1 MIHKAILKISFFLR
15 HVFNIGEEL
24 NNIESW
30 IYLRVTFSILV
41 IKVFISKLKGV
52 ISVINTTDMNDVSF
66 MISGDAMKIITCY
79 KCVPDEQDIAVNNA
93 DGSLDFSKADA
104 KISQYDLNA
113 IEAACQLKQQAAEAQ
128 VTALSVGG
136 KALTNAKG
144 RKDVLSRGP
153 DELIVVIDDQFE
165 QALPQQ
171 TASALAAAAQKAGF
185 DLILCGDGSSD
196 LYAQQV
202 GLLVGEILN
211 IPAVNGVSKIISLTA
226 DTLTVERELEDETET
241 LSIPL
246 PAVVAVSTDIN
257 SPQIPSMKAILGAAK
272 KPVRMV
278 GGGYRF
284 LTPWTPWSEQ
294 QVAAPKQRERQ
305 RIVIEGDGEEQIAA
319 FAENLRKVI

>member
-1 MIHKAILKISFFLR
+1 
-15 HVFNIGEEL
+15 
-24 NNIESW
+24 
-30 IYLRVTFSILV
+30 
-41 IKVFISKLKGV
+41 
-52 ISVINTTDMNDVSF
+52 
-66 MISGDAMKIITCY
+66 MKIITCY

-104 KISQYDLNA
+104 KIS
-113 IEAACQLKQQAAEAQ
+113 QQAAEAQ

-202 GLLVGEILN
+202 SLLVGEILN
-211 IPAVNGVSKIISLTA
+211 IPAVNGVSKIISLTT
-226 DTLTVERELEDETET
+226 DTLTVERELEDETEIIKNNQFIFGQ
-241 LSIPL
+241 L
-246 PAVVAVSTDIN
+246 
-257 SPQIPSMKAILGAAK
+257 Q
-272 KPVRMV
+272 
-278 GGGYRF
+278 
-284 LTPWTPWSEQ
+284 
-294 QVAAPKQRERQ
+294 
-305 RIVIEGDGEEQIAA
+305 
-319 FAENLRKVI
+319 

>member
-1 MIHKAILKISFFLR
+1 
-15 HVFNIGEEL
+15 
-24 NNIESW
+24 
-30 IYLRVTFSILV
+30 
-41 IKVFISKLKGV
+41 
-52 ISVINTTDMNDVSF
+52 
-66 MISGDAMKIITCY
+66 MKIITCY

-202 GLLVGEILN
+202 GLLVGEILQLPVIN
-211 IPAVNGVSKIISLTA
+211 SVSAIQRQGNTLVIERTLEDDVEVIELSVPAVLCVTS
-226 DTLTVERELEDETET
+226 
-241 LSIPL
+241 
-246 PAVVAVSTDIN
+246 DIN
-257 SPQIPSMKAILGAAK
+257 VPRIPSMKAILGAAK
-272 KPVRMV
+272 KPVQV
-278 GGGYRF
+278 WSAADIGF
-284 LTPWTPWSEQ
+284 NAEAAWSEQ

>member
-1 MIHKAILKISFFLR
+1 MSTPSTATGFASALNSVGPTWSTGRRIFTPFASASARSFFA
-15 HVFNIGEEL
+15 V
-24 NNIESW
+24 
-30 IYLRVTFSILV
+30 SIKSSSTRDFPTL
-41 IKVFISKLKGV
+41 
-52 ISVINTTDMNDVSF
+52 
-66 MISGDAMKIITCY
+66 C
-79 KCVPDEQDIAVNNA
+79 PDEQDIAVNNA

-272 KPVRMV
+272 KPVQV
-278 GGGYRF
+278 WSAADIGF
-284 LTPWTPWSEQ
+284 NAEAAWSEQ

>member
-1 MIHKAILKISFFLR
+1 
-15 HVFNIGEEL
+15 
-24 NNIESW
+24 
-30 IYLRVTFSILV
+30 
-41 IKVFISKLKGV
+41 
-52 ISVINTTDMNDVSF
+52 
-66 MISGDAMKIITCY
+66 MKIITCY

-202 GLLVGEILN
+202 GLLVGEILQLPVIN
-211 IPAVNGVSKIISLTA
+211 AVSAIQRQGNTLVIERTLEDDVEVIELSVPAVLCVTS
-226 DTLTVERELEDETET
+226 
-241 LSIPL
+241 
-246 PAVVAVSTDIN
+246 DIN
-257 SPQIPSMKAILGAAK
+257 VPRIPSMKAILGAGK
-272 KPVRMV
+272 KPVNQWQAIDIDWSQSAPLAELV
-278 GGGYRF
+278 GIRVPPQ
-284 LTPWTPWSEQ
+284 T
-294 QVAAPKQRERQ
+294 ERKH
-305 RIVIEGDGEEQIAA
+305 IIIDNDSPEAIAEL
-319 FAENLRKVI
+319 AEHLKKALN

>member
-1 MIHKAILKISFFLR
+1 
-15 HVFNIGEEL
+15 
-24 NNIESW
+24 
-30 IYLRVTFSILV
+30 
-41 IKVFISKLKGV
+41 
-52 ISVINTTDMNDVSF
+52 
-66 MISGDAMKIITCY
+66 MKIIICY

-202 GLLVGEILN
+202 GLLVGEILQLPVIN
-211 IPAVNGVSKIISLTA
+211 AVSAIQRQGNTLVIERTLEDDVEVIELSVPAVLCVTS
-226 DTLTVERELEDETET
+226 
-241 LSIPL
+241 
-246 PAVVAVSTDIN
+246 DIN
-257 SPQIPSMKAILGAAK
+257 VPRIPSMKAILGAGK
-272 KPVRMV
+272 KPVNQWQASDIDWSQSAPLAELV
-278 GGGYRF
+278 GIRVPPQ
-284 LTPWTPWSEQ
+284 T
-294 QVAAPKQRERQ
+294 ERKH
-305 RIVIEGDGEEQIAA
+305 IIIDNDSPEAIAEL
-319 FAENLRKVI
+319 AEHLKKALN

>member
-1 MIHKAILKISFFLR
+1 
-15 HVFNIGEEL
+15 
-24 NNIESW
+24 
-30 IYLRVTFSILV
+30 
-41 IKVFISKLKGV
+41 
-52 ISVINTTDMNDVSF
+52 
-66 MISGDAMKIITCY
+66 MKIITCY

-202 GLLVGEILN
+202 GLLVGEILQLPVIN
-211 IPAVNGVSKIISLTA
+211 AVSAIQRQGNTLVIERTLEDDVEVIELSVPAVLCVTS
-226 DTLTVERELEDETET
+226 
-241 LSIPL
+241 
-246 PAVVAVSTDIN
+246 DIN
-257 SPQIPSMKAILGAAK
+257 VPRIPSMKAILGAGK
-272 KPVRMV
+272 KPVNQWQASDIDWSQSAPLAELV
-278 GGGYRF
+278 GIRVPPQ
-284 LTPWTPWSEQ
+284 T
-294 QVAAPKQRERQ
+294 ERKH
-305 RIVIEGDGEEQIAA
+305 IIIDNDSPEAIAEL
-319 FAENLRKVI
+319 AEHLKKALN

>member
-1 MIHKAILKISFFLR
+1 
-15 HVFNIGEEL
+15 
-24 NNIESW
+24 
-30 IYLRVTFSILV
+30 
-41 IKVFISKLKGV
+41 
-52 ISVINTTDMNDVSF
+52 
-66 MISGDAMKIITCY
+66 MKIITCF
-79 KCVPDEQDIAVNNA
+79 KLVPEEQDIVVTPEYTLNFDN
-93 DGSLDFSKADA
+93 ADA
-104 KISQYDLNA
+104 KISQFDLNA
-113 IEAACQLKQQAAEAQ
+113 IEAASQIATDDDEIAA
-128 VTALSVGG
+128 LPIGG
-136 KALTNAKG
+136 SLLQNSKV

-153 DELIVVIDDQFE
+153 HSLYLVQDAQLEH
-165 QALPQQ
+165 ALPLD
-171 TASALAAAAQKAGF
+171 TAKALAAAVEKIGF
-185 DLILCGDGSSD
+185 DLLIFGEGSGD

-272 KPVRMV
+272 KPVQV
-278 GGGYRF
+278 WSAADIGF
-284 LTPWTPWSEQ
+284 NAEAAWSEQ